1 LDSQNKKLQAAK
13 RSKKSMKIIISPLDW
28 GLGHATR
35 CVPIISARLAAGDD
49 VEIASAAEHKS
60 FFSQEFPALVWH
72 EAPSYNIRYPSHGAA
87 MPFWLCCQMPH
98 LNRVMR
104 EENKWLA
111 DLVERRKPQQT
122 ISDNRF
128 GFFNKKVKSSYITH
142 QLRIAFPKPFSIF
155 EKLGESWHRR
165 IMQNFDEILV
175 PDYAEFPGLAG
186 KLSHPSY
193 SYAKIKY
200 IGPLSRFGPP
210 VPERSRSPVPKTI
223 DILALLSG
231 PEPQR
236 SIFEGLAIKKLLATK
251 GNHCMVR
258 GMSRNAATL
267 NLPFPS
273 YNNLPSDE
281 LAEKILA
288 SRCILCRPG
297 YSTIMDLNALKSDAI
312 PIFVPTP
319 GQTEQKYLAKI
330 FNFSILYPPTGEISC
345 VST

>member
-1 LDSQNKKLQAAK
+1 
-13 RSKKSMKIIISPLDW
+13 MKIIISPLDW

-35 CVPIISARLAAGDD
+35 CVPIIKARLAAGDD
-49 VEIASAAEHKS
+49 VEIASAAEHKD

-72 EAPSYNIRYPSHGAA
+72 EAPSYNICYPSYGAL
-87 MPFWLCCQMPH
+87 MPFWIFSQMPQI
-98 LNRVMR
+98 NRVMR

-111 DLVERRKPQQT
+111 NLIERRHLQQI

-128 GFFNKKVKSSYITH
+128 GFFNPKVKSTYITH

-155 EKLGESWHRR
+155 EKIGESWHSR

-175 PDYAEFPGLAG
+175 PDYAKFPGLAG

-193 SYAKIKY
+193 SNEKIKY
-200 IGPLSRFGPP
+200 IGPLSRFGFGFAQP
-210 VPERSRSPVPKTI
+210 PVPKTI

-236 SIFEGLAIKKLLATK
+236 SIFEKQAIKKLSATK
-251 GNHCMVR
+251 GCHCLVR
-258 GMSRNAATL
+258 GIFGNAEVL
-267 NLPFPS
+267 NLPFQV
-273 YNNLPSDE
+273 YNNLRTEE
-281 LAEKILA
+281 LAGKIMA
-288 SRCILCRPG
+288 SRYILCRPG

-319 GQTEQKYLAKI
+319 GQTEQEYLAKI
-330 FNFSILYPPTGEISC
+330 WDSP
-345 VST
+345 

>member
-1 LDSQNKKLQAAK
+1 LDSQNKKLQAANHNK
-13 RSKKSMKIIISPLDW
+13 NPMKIIISPLDW

-35 CVPIISARLAAGDD
+35 CVPVIKTHLAAGDD
-49 VEIASAAEHKS
+49 VEIASAAEHKA

-72 EAPSYNIRYPSHGAA
+72 EAPSYNIRYPSHGAS
-87 MPFWLCCQMPH
+87 MPIWLCSQMPH

-111 DLVERRKPQQT
+111 DLVERRHPQQT

-128 GFFNKKVKSSYITH
+128 GFFNSKVKSAYITH

-155 EKLGESWHRR
+155 EKIGESWHRR
-165 IMQNFDEILV
+165 IMRNFDEILV

-193 SYAKIKY
+193 SDAKIKY

-210 VPERSRSPVPKTI
+210 VPERSRSPGAKTI

-236 SIFEGLAIKKLLATK
+236 SIFEEQAIKKLSATK
-251 GNHCMVR
+251 GNHCLVR
-258 GMSRNAATL
+258 GILGNAAAL
-267 NLPFPS
+267 DLPFPS
-273 YNNLPSDE
+273 HNSLKTDE
-281 LAEKILA
+281 LAEKIMA
-288 SRCILCRPG
+288 SRYILCRPG

-319 GQTEQKYLAKI
+319 GQTEQEYLAFFHNSK
-330 FNFSILYPPTGEISC
+330 
-345 VST
+345 